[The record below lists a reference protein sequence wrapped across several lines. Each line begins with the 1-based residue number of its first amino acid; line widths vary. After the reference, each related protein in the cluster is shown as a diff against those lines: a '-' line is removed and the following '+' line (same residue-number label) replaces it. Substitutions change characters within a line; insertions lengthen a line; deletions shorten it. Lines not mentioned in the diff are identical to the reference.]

1 MYSALCRVWEDLLT
15 AIKRTVSIGWSL
27 AGFSKIDI
35 KINYILLNINNMES
49 NNSESSYVVK
59 TIGEDDCDDVKN
71 VPKKSPKG
79 RKPVLKLSD
88 FKSESDS
95 ARFTKKVKG
104 IELPCNFIQKSVEVS
119 KVKTIV
125 QKVIHKIK
133 QINHQDVEHNGQK
146 YTVCY
151 VLNNNTPVL
160 FIIDTIDKEKVIYNS
175 VSVYSGYPRLTN
187 NSTEFIHQ
195 LVMGKSP
202 SDKYSIDHVNRIRR
216 DDRKCNLKFKTASE
230 QIQNQ
235 FIRERTSE
243 LPEDC
248 GITHDDIPKNV
259 IYRNEKGRGERF
271 EIEINGFP
279 HLPKKILY
287 KKTTSRTDIPL
298 RIKLQTAIYYLR
310 WLCEK
315 YPELKS
321 SIRINKKDEDER
333 LRLTEEYNDIIR
345 LTSFPQEV
353 IDANTVNFIYD
364 CKNDYSI
371 EDDEIVEKVVK
382 TSEAGKKKED
392 NLPNNCG
399 FNKMDI
405 PKYCYYVPE
414 TESRG
419 DKFVI
424 DRHPKLLSMDK
435 RQIATPGSKLL
446 STKEKFDILLEYIHC
461 LENDL
466 PIVQKDA
473 PRGKRGQFSINI
485 QKDTSKP
492 ISKKIDKPSSADK
505 AKDIESKD
513 IPRYVYYKPANKDHG
528 SCWFIKDHPNLVS
541 RNIKTKISRTS
552 ALISDRE
559 KFEEILCH
567 LDALENNTPFK
578 EYKVVRAVKNS
589 IHKDKC
595 PKRVPDNWDIEQY
608 PICDHLYYRPAD
620 DKQGDSWVI
629 MGHPKQHNKI
639 ITSSTSK
646 NKSTIDKYLQ
656 ARSII
661 NTLELNN

>member
-1 MYSALCRVWEDLLT
+1 
-15 AIKRTVSIGWSL
+15 
-27 AGFSKIDI
+27 
-35 KINYILLNINNMES
+35 MES
-49 NNSESSYVVK
+49 NNSETICNVK
-59 TIGEDDCDDVKN
+59 TIDDCSNSGSSLNVKN
-71 VPKKSPKG
+71 IDLCDSTGDTSIKKKSPKG
-79 RKPVLKLSD
+79 RKPVLKAGD

-95 ARFTKKVKG
+95 ARFTKKVKN
-104 IELPCNFIQKSVEVS
+104 IDLPCNFIQKSVQTS
-119 KVKTIV
+119 RVKTIV

-133 QINHQDVEHNGQK
+133 QVNHQDVKHNGNN

-160 FIIDTIDKEKVIYNS
+160 FVIDTDEKVKVVNNTVGVYN
-175 VSVYSGYPRLTN
+175 GYPRLTN
-187 NSTEFIHQ
+187 HNTEFIHQ
-195 LVMGKSP
+195 LVMGKPP
-202 SDKYSIDHVNRIRR
+202 SDKYSVDHLNRIRR
-216 DDRKCNLKFKTASE
+216 DDRKCNLRFKTASE

-279 HLPKKILY
+279 NIPKKLLY

-310 WLCEK
+310 WLCQQ
-315 YPELKS
+315 YPEIKTS
-321 SIRINKKDEDER
+321 VRINKEDEDER
-333 LRLTEEYNDIIR
+333 MRLTEEYNDIIR
-345 LTSFPQEV
+345 LTTYPKEV

-364 CKNDYSI
+364 CKTDYSI
-371 EDDEIVEKVVK
+371 ENEEIVESVVK
-382 TSEAGKKKED
+382 NMGDGKKKDD
-392 NLPNNCG
+392 NLPSNCG
-399 FNKMDI
+399 ISKSDI

-414 TESRG
+414 TEERG

-424 DRHPKLLSMDK
+424 DRHPKLLSRDTIKCQQTCGTVESALDTTPKEMALHGK
-435 RQIATPGSKLL
+435 RQIATPSSKLL
-446 STKEKFDILLEYIHC
+446 STKEKFDILLEYVRC

-466 PIVQKDA
+466 PIVQKEA
-473 PRGKRGQFSINI
+473 PRGKRGQFSTNI
-485 QKDTSKP
+485 QKDTNIIVIP
-492 ISKKIDKPSSADK
+492 PVEKIERTDKPSSSEN
-505 AKDIESKD
+505 AKDVDKKE
-513 IPRYVYYKPANKDHG
+513 IPRYVYYKPASKDHG
-528 SCWFIKDHPNLVS
+528 SCWFIKDHPKLVS
-541 RNIKTKISRTS
+541 RNIKTKTSRTS

-559 KFEEILCH
+559 KFEEILSH

-608 PICDHLYYRPAD
+608 PICEHLYYRPAD
-620 DKQGDSWVI
+620 DKRGDSWGV
-629 MGHPKQHNKI
+629 MGHPKQDKKI
-639 ITSSTSK
+639 ITSSTSMK
-646 NKSTIDKYLQ
+646 ISTLDKYLE
-656 ARSII
+656 ARAII
-661 NTLELNN
+661 NTL